1 MRKKAN
7 LSKSREYRPI
17 LTELLP
23 FEVPPGFN
31 SGGFFDFVKKLNLRV
46 YTVQTGPSKTK
57 TYIEWTANDDAH
69 DKAVSFALQGID
81 DLNNVETFDIPS
93 DGNPIGQRRT
103 IKKRRLKMK
112 EFASRNKSFSFDI
125 GHKDTSFRRLSVPH
139 PTNQFLASKFY
150 STYTPEILYYS
161 SVSPF
166 SIRRPKAL
174 SQISY
179 FNDSTHMKRTASSQH
194 FREESHKEY
203 KHLGSYFR
211 YHRYSNVYRFYESRI
226 YHNAEKKFD
235 KLLRLDISR
244 CFDSIYTHSLSW
256 AIFSKE
262 VEKEALTRKGVSTGN
277 TFAAQFDK
285 LMQNMNDGETNGIII
300 GPEISRI
307 FAELILQ
314 RVDRQVEAE
323 LRVGASGSEIFHK
336 RDYEAFRYVD
346 DYFLF
351 YNSEAVA
358 KDFCDSLEYY
368 LRDAK
373 LSLSLEKQ
381 HRIDKP
387 IITNETIAKNRI
399 RSLLSEVL
407 KPERKEFERDAGAS
421 IAYPQINIKANKLIV
436 EFKTAIKSS
445 DTTYAALL
453 NFTLSNMEGRTAS
466 WLRWHKRALSEFKEN
481 QIDNH
486 PLNEAELGRNLCNL
500 IEFGFFIFATTP
512 KVNFSVRLTRLICLI
527 VDEIHEIMHSFDVKE
542 TVLKTISDNLFWCLR
557 KYSGSE
563 NRKIETL
570 YLILANMKLGRYY
583 RYSEDQLCEFL
594 GARKDAGK
602 VTFSGLD
609 MFTADV
615 CLLYIRRQ
623 ARYSGIRAG
632 LVEAIA
638 ERFSRRQHDFQKDAE
653 LSILFLDI
661 ATCPYLDAS
670 EKERLSLAA
679 GRSKDLM
686 RDIGQCHPYWFID
699 WDGFDLSLELD
710 KKRAREVY

>member
-1 MRKKAN
+1 MRKKVN

-31 SGGFFDFVKKLNLRV
+31 SGGFFDFVKKLDLKV
-46 YTVQTGPSKTK
+46 KTTHLGQSKTK
-57 TYIEWTANDDAH
+57 TFIEWTADNDAH
-69 DKAVSFALQGID
+69 DKAVSFVLQGID
-81 DLNNVETFDIPS
+81 DLNNVESFQTIS
-93 DGNPIGQRRT
+93 DGSPFGAPKAVR
-103 IKKRRLKMK
+103 KRRLKMK
-112 EFASRNKSFSFDI
+112 DFASRNMSFSFDI
-125 GHKDTSFRRLSVPH
+125 GHKETSFRRLSVPH
-139 PTNQFLASKFY
+139 PTNQFLAAKFY
-150 STYTPEILYYS
+150 SSYAPEILYYS

-174 SQISY
+174 SQVSY
-179 FNDSTHMKRTASSQH
+179 FNDSTHIKRLASSQH

-203 KHLGSYFR
+203 KHLGSFFR
-211 YHRYSNVYRFYESRI
+211 YHRYSNIYRFYESRI

-244 CFDSIYTHSLSW
+244 CFDSIYTHSISW

-262 VEKEALTRKGVSTGN
+262 VEKEALTRKGVTTGN

-285 LMQNMNDGETNGIII
+285 LMQNMNNGETNGIII

-314 RVDRQVEAE
+314 RVDRQVEAD
-323 LRVGASGSEIFHK
+323 LRSGAPGSEIFNR

-351 YNSEAVA
+351 YNSEAVS
-358 KDFCDSLEYY
+358 KKFCDSLEYF

-373 LSLSLEKQ
+373 LSLSHEKQ
-381 HRIDKP
+381 HKIDKP

-407 KPERKEFERDAGAS
+407 KPERREFERDAGAP
-421 IAYPQINIKANKLIV
+421 IAYPQINIGANKLIV
-436 EFKTAIKSS
+436 EFKTAIKAS

-453 NFTLSNMEGRTAS
+453 NFTLSNIEWRTAS
-466 WLRWHKRALSEFKEN
+466 WLRSHKRALLEFKQN
-481 QIDNH
+481 QIENH
-486 PLNEAELGRNLCNL
+486 PLNEADLGRNLCNL
-500 IEFGFFIFATTP
+500 IEFSFFIFATTP
-512 KVNFSVRLTRLICLI
+512 KVNFSVRLTRLLCLI
-527 VDEIHEIMHSFDVKE
+527 VDEIHEILHSFDIKE
-542 TVLKTISDNLFWCLR
+542 TVLKTISDNLSWCLR

-563 NRKIETL
+563 NRRIETL

-594 GARKDAGK
+594 GAHKDAGK
-602 VTFSGLD
+602 VIFSNLD

-623 ARYSGIRAG
+623 DRYSGIRAG
-632 LVEAIA
+632 LVRAIA
-638 ERFSRRQHDFQKDAE
+638 ERFSRRRHDFQKDAE
-653 LSILFLDI
+653 LSILFLDM
-661 ATCPYLDAS
+661 ATCPYLDAG
-670 EKERLSLAA
+670 EKELLSEAS

-699 WDGFDLSLELD
+699 WEGFDLSLELD